1 MLRAVLDAPVGGSC
15 VKFQCSDV
23 GVVPVLQTMPGHL
36 HVARW
41 LQHCC
46 KFVHILFGS
55 DQNARQ
61 YCLRMIAQWTHFVA
75 HANNVVSYTL
85 ERFRLCPSVHTG
97 RSSMQCVVR
106 ASPIQHHRHRPLGGP
121 DPCCS
126 AFPHHPSLHDSRPAT
141 ILIHAQQ
148 CDGANQCRCPGASRG
163 CLLYTSPS
171 PRD

>member
-1 MLRAVLDAPVGGSC
+1 MYTKRHC
-15 VKFQCSDV
+15 
-23 GVVPVLQTMPGHL
+23 L
-36 HVARW
+36 HE
-41 LQHCC
+41 L
-46 KFVHILFGS
+46 
-55 DQNARQ
+55 
-61 YCLRMIAQWTHFVA
+61 HFVA

-163 CLLYTSPS
+163 SGARCMHDVRFVGVRDAGPATRQRVAGLRTAAALLRLLASPS
-171 PRD
+171 LKAWSTWVACGCWLFAMHVA